1 MPNVY
6 KELYSLFVSLACFWS
21 GRSLP
26 LGNQWAYWFPEW
38 GPNVVG
44 SPVLPSPNFPL
55 HLFLLDG
62 RKRVGHG
69 VPGGWYV
76 VLHQGPERSLGKCL
90 LMVGE
95 SHTPR
100 ALKDLPHILFLTIP
114 SLQMLYLSFYP
125 IFWPYFQNFFLFS
138 SLWPFWQSSFR
149 SWEILCESL
158 TWWYTAVGTEGLSIP
173 HSMPHAGTP
182 PGLPGRRGVFSCWC
196 KLTSGLGV
204 LRIRSH
210 YSTFF
215 ALPFPAISSSLP

>member
-1 MPNVY
+1 MFIKSCIAYLCHLLGFDQVGHSPWGTSGHTG
-6 KELYSLFVSLACFWS
+6 SL
-21 GRSLP
+21 
-26 LGNQWAYWFPEW
+26 NW
-38 GPNVVG
+38 GPMWLG
-44 SPVLPSPNFPL
+44 PQFSLHQIFPYTCSSL
-55 HLFLLDG
+55 MGG
-62 RKRVGHG
+62 REWDMG

-76 VLHQGPERSLGKCL
+76 VLHQGPEKSLGKCL

-100 ALKDLPHILFLTIP
+100 ALKDLPPILFLTIP

-158 TWWYTAVGTEGLSIP
+158 TWWYTAVGTEGLSIS

-182 PGLPGRRGVFSCWC
+182 PGLSGRIGVFSCWC